1 MIELTNGKTV
11 SVQFQM
17 PNYGAV
23 VALKNSIAAAASES
37 DVGTLLRGGTNL
49 CSGMTFLE
57 EAYPIMNK
65 DFIAK
70 KLFELKNKGELSGM
84 SVGAFIA
91 KVKEY
96 AIVTIF
102 NSSMT
107 EYGKNV
113 LETYSEDMGLEA
125 ECLDLYKNALN
136 TAGTANVVSQLN
148 GCSFDAYAD
157 IAERYRH
164 LVYTN
169 YITNNKITGVGK
181 REEVLKNSQYNLGL
195 TLDNVTEKIIGALAA
210 SKAATPEELM
220 DAYNKAKSGQTT
232 GGGSSSNGGQKS
244 PGSSSPGGSSGGV
257 YIPAVGNKSDDVAFF
272 DDLSGSSWAS
282 EAINYLYE
290 NKIIYG
296 KADRKFAPQDM
307 LTREEA
313 IAMLTRLFGLEPIN
327 GKTMSFADA
336 EEDKWYYTSVKAA
349 VDNGIVTGI
358 SEDML
363 GIGSLVT
370 RQDFVTILTRAIIT
384 DSVINVYD
392 VAEGSFTDI
401 DEVSTYAVQPAKL
414 CAGLGIITGYS
425 DGSFRPNNPITRA
438 EVAQILYN
446 TLKIRR

>member
-1 MIELTNGKTV
+1 ME
-11 SVQFQM
+11 
-17 PNYGAV
+17 
-23 VALKNSIAAAASES
+23 
-37 DVGTLLRGGTNL
+37 
-49 CSGMTFLE
+49 
-57 EAYPIMNK
+57 
-65 DFIAK
+65 
-70 KLFELKNKGELSGM
+70 
-84 SVGAFIA
+84 
-91 KVKEY
+91 
-96 AIVTIF
+96 
-102 NSSMT
+102 
-107 EYGKNV
+107 KNV

-136 TAGTANVVSQLN
+136 TAGTANVVSHLN

-210 SKAATPEELM
+210 SKAATPEELL